1 MDGETEGDR
10 REGGMGEYKL
20 TKRKKQRE
28 GIRRQKETQ
37 ERKGRGMDVKTKEW
51 KEEKYEEGDGR

>member
-1 MDGETEGDR
+1 
-10 REGGMGEYKL
+10 MGEYKL

-28 GIRRQKETQ
+28 GMRRQKETQ
-37 ERKGRGMDVKTKEW
+37 ERKGRGLDVKTKEW

>member
-1 MDGETEGDR
+1 
-10 REGGMGEYKL
+10 MGKYKL